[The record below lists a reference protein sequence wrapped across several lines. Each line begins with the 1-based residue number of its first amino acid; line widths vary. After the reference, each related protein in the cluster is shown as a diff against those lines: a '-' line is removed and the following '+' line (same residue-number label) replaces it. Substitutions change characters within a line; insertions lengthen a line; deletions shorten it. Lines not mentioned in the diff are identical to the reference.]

1 MVYISEDAHQRL
13 KLLAARRN
21 RPMGRVVEELVA
33 HELADLA
40 NPWTGPG
47 GLWLQQRALSN
58 VWDDPLLDVY
68 NDD

>member
-1 MVYISEDAHQRL
+1 MVYISEDAHQGL

-33 HELADLA
+33 LELTDLA
-40 NPWTGPG
+40 NPWIGPG
-47 GLWLQQRALSN
+47 GLWLQQRALSK